1 MDAVGPLIG
10 RDILAVALILTA
22 AWKISHWPK
31 YIASFGR
38 LRPGFIRG
46 LEIPAR
52 MGLVLSE
59 LACAGLLAAA
69 PGLRG
74 IAAEAGPAL
83 AIALLVMFTATILAR
98 PSGADCGC
106 WSSPAAAPGDQ
117 GLPGPLLARNGTLLA
132 ACVAAAI
139 PVRAAPS
146 TGVILS
152 ALAFAAVLAPVIL
165 ELPQVIAVVRYQGGI
180 HSERAQP

>member
-1 MDAVGPLIG
+1 MPLVRSLRAKNSLEPGEHIMDAVGPLIG

-74 IAAEAGPAL
+74 PSRWSSCSRRRYSRGRPALTAVAGPRPRPRLVIRAFPGRSWRVTGHCLPPVLRLPFRYGRLRPQAL
-83 AIALLVMFTATILAR
+83 SFQLSHLLL
-98 PSGADCGC
+98 
-106 WSSPAAAPGDQ
+106 SSRRSYSSCP
-117 GLPGPLLARNGTLLA
+117 R
-132 ACVAAAI
+132 
-139 PVRAAPS
+139 
-146 TGVILS
+146 
-152 ALAFAAVLAPVIL
+152 
-165 ELPQVIAVVRYQGGI
+165 
-180 HSERAQP
+180 